1 MTTPFKLLPFQEQLQ
16 NGNISMA
23 FRGGMSQE
31 ILSLMGWSLRRAET
45 NTVVSR
51 RLFGMIIELSQN
63 ILHYSAEREY
73 SEYDQK
79 EIGCGII
86 TISKEDKQ
94 YIINAGNYITHDK
107 VSRITSRCEHINS
120 LTPEE
125 LKAYYKAQRRLP
137 HADGGTGANI
147 GFIDMVRKSGNKIAF
162 NFYDSPERPD
172 CCFFVLTV
180 TVNTELS
187 LLD

>member
-1 MTTPFKLLPFQEQLQ
+1 MSTPFKLLGFQKQLQ
-16 NGNISMA
+16 GGNISMA

-31 ILSLMGWSLRRAET
+31 ILSLMGWSLRRAEE
-45 NTVVSR
+45 NVVVSR

-73 SEYDQK
+73 SEHDQK

-86 TISKEDKQ
+86 TVSKQEGQ
-94 YIINAGNYITHDK
+94 YIINAGNYVTLDK
-107 VSRITSRCEHINS
+107 IERIKSRCDHINS
-120 LTPEE
+120 LSQEE

-147 GFIDMVRKSGNKIAF
+147 GFIDMVRKSGNKVAF
-162 NFYDSPERPD
+162 NFYESPERPG
-172 CCFFVLTV
+172 CSFFVLTV
-180 TVNTELS
+180 TVNVNLEMGE
-187 LLD
+187 